1 MLVSLV
7 NWRAQMVSDGLMLA
21 YDQDHWNAQ
30 RTSEEPIR
38 LPMDL
43 TFNIDLRKS
52 ADEEEPLGGSEIS

>member
-1 MLVSLV
+1 
-7 NWRAQMVSDGLMLA
+7 MVSDGLMLA